1 VRGTTLALCVIA
13 CAFLVAGVAN
23 ADRKPTGKEH
33 RQIAKAMKLPPR
45 CTRVRVST
53 VVSNPSWAS
62 LSFKPGQKCKRFA
75 ADGVAILKKRP
86 GGRWKFVTAG
96 SSFDCGPLYSQV
108 PQPVVQDLGIS
119 CI

>member
-1 VRGTTLALCVIA
+1 VRKTLFVIFLIA
-13 CAFLVAGVAN
+13 VAFLAAGVAS

-33 RQIAKAMKLPPR
+33 RQIAKAMKFPPR

-53 VVSNPSWAS
+53 VVTNPSWAS
-62 LSFKPGQKCKRFA
+62 LSWKPGRNCKKFA

-86 GGRWKFVTAG
+86 GGLWKFVTAG
-96 SSFDCGPLYSQV
+96 SSFDCGPLYAQV
-108 PQPVVQDLGIS
+108 PQAVVQDLGIS